1 MSQNTPLEFTI
12 PDHLNYPE
20 FTNRKEADK
29 ILKLVSSGVLRTHSD
44 TFNSLDASYLNNLPG
59 PRVEISQT
67 FEEMYNKF
75 LTDTTISPN
84 INIPN
89 EVITNWESDIL
100 VRFSN
105 HLNKNKMYLID
116 EILPKI
122 PTMIP
127 EIIKEDEPIK
137 TRYKKYFECV
147 FTKTFYIDSV
157 KKLELQ
163 NSVNID
169 IKTFLVLAGKL
180 KSTDNEI
187 LIEGYL
193 QNLEDTTS
201 LYTLEISPEL
211 SINGNVPVPNEELNK
226 LLEEIRNIEKTLILY
241 QDLIFNA
248 TSQEKAYIKDF
259 TEPKMLEDFKN
270 LNENLDEN
278 DKYPLAGDRN
288 LEALFI
294 LFGSLKT
301 FWLYDTEISGKQSET
316 TKAEIYKD
324 LVIKDTIE
332 LKPKFKDQ

>member
-20 FTNRKEADK
+20 FTSRKEADK

-89 EVITNWESDIL
+89 EVIANWESDIL
-100 VRFSN
+100 ERFTN

-193 QNLEDTTS
+193 QNLEDTTF
-201 LYTLEISPEL
+201 LYTLEVNPKI
-211 SINGNVPVPNEELNK
+211 SINGNVPIPNEELH
-226 LLEEIRNIEKTLILY
+226 LFLEEIRNIEKTLILY
-241 QDLIFNA
+241 QKHIFNA
-248 TSQEKAYIKDF
+248 SEKEKKYIKEY
-259 TEPKMLEDFKN
+259 TEPKLLEDLIELTSINNDYPKISEKN
-270 LNENLDEN
+270 L
-278 DKYPLAGDRN
+278 K
-288 LEALFI
+288 ALQI
-294 LFGSLKT
+294 LFTSLKI
-301 FWLYDTEISGKQSET
+301 FWLFDTEITGLGSDSAK
-316 TKAEIYKD
+316 TKLYND

-332 LKPKFKDQ
+332 FKPKFKEV

>member
-1 MSQNTPLEFTI
+1 MSQNTPSEFTI

-75 LTDTTISPN
+75 LTDTTISPDL
-84 INIPN
+84 NIPN

-100 VRFSN
+100 ERFTN

-127 EIIKEDEPIK
+127 EIIKEDEPII

-187 LIEGYL
+187 LIESYL
-193 QNLEDTTS
+193 QNLEDTTF
-201 LYTLEISPEL
+201 LYTLEVNPKI
-211 SINGNVPVPNEELNK
+211 SINGNVPIPNEELH
-226 LLEEIRNIEKTLILY
+226 LFLEEIRNIEKTLILY
-241 QDLIFNA
+241 QKHIFNA
-248 TSQEKAYIKDF
+248 SEKEKKYIKEY
-259 TEPKMLEDFKN
+259 TEPKLLEDLIELTSINNDYPKISEKN
-270 LNENLDEN
+270 L
-278 DKYPLAGDRN
+278 K
-288 LEALFI
+288 ALQI
-294 LFGSLKT
+294 LFTSLKI
-301 FWLYDTEISGKQSET
+301 FWLFDTEITGLGSDSAK
-316 TKAEIYKD
+316 TKLYND

-332 LKPKFKDQ
+332 FKPKFKEV

>member
-1 MSQNTPLEFTI
+1 MSQYTPLEFTI
-12 PDHLNYPE
+12 PDNINYPE
-20 FTNRKEADK
+20 FSSKNETDK
-29 ILKLVSSGVLRTHSD
+29 ILKLISSGVLRTHSD

-100 VRFSN
+100 ERFAN

-163 NSVNID
+163 NSVNVD
-169 IKTFLVLAGKL
+169 IKTLLTLAGKL
-180 KSTDNEI
+180 KSTDHEI
-187 LIEGYL
+187 LIDGYL
-193 QNLEDTTS
+193 QGLEDTTS
-201 LYTLEISPEL
+201 LYTLEVTPKI
-211 SINGNVPVPNEELNK
+211 SINGNIPVPNEEL
-226 LLEEIRNIEKTLILY
+226 LIFLEEIRNIEKTLILY
-241 QDLIFNA
+241 QKYIFDA
-248 TSQEKAYIKDF
+248 SEKEKKYIKEY
-259 TEPKMLEDFKN
+259 TEPKLLEDLIELASINNKYPKISEKN
-270 LNENLDEN
+270 L
-278 DKYPLAGDRN
+278 K
-288 LEALFI
+288 ALQI
-294 LFGSLKT
+294 LFTSLKI
-301 FWLYDTEISGKQSET
+301 FWLFDTEITGLGSDSAK
-316 TKAEIYKD
+316 TKLYND

-332 LKPKFKDQ
+332 FKPKFKEV

>member
-100 VRFSN
+100 ERFAN

-193 QNLEDTTS
+193 QNLEDTTF
-201 LYTLEISPEL
+201 LYTLEVNPKI
-211 SINGNVPVPNEELNK
+211 SINGNVPISNEELH
-226 LLEEIRNIEKTLILY
+226 LFLEEIRNIEKTLILY
-241 QDLIFNA
+241 QKHIFNA
-248 TSQEKAYIKDF
+248 SEKEKKYIKEY
-259 TEPKMLEDFKN
+259 TEPKLLEDLIELTSINNDYPKISEKN
-270 LNENLDEN
+270 L
-278 DKYPLAGDRN
+278 K
-288 LEALFI
+288 ALQI
-294 LFGSLKT
+294 LFTSLKI
-301 FWLYDTEISGKQSET
+301 FWLFDTEITGLGSDSAK
-316 TKAEIYKD
+316 TKLYND

-332 LKPKFKDQ
+332 FKPKFKEV

>member
-1 MSQNTPLEFTI
+1 MSQYTPLEFTI
-12 PDHLNYPE
+12 PDNINYPE
-20 FTNRKEADK
+20 FSSKNETNK

-100 VRFSN
+100 ERFAN

-193 QNLEDTTS
+193 QNLEDTTF
-201 LYTLEISPEL
+201 LYTLEVNPKI
-211 SINGNVPVPNEELNK
+211 SINGNVPIPNEELH
-226 LLEEIRNIEKTLILY
+226 LFLEEIRNIEKTLILY
-241 QDLIFNA
+241 QKHIFNA
-248 TSQEKAYIKDF
+248 SEKEKKYIKEY
-259 TEPKMLEDFKN
+259 TEPKLLEDLIELASINNKYPKISEKN
-270 LNENLDEN
+270 L
-278 DKYPLAGDRN
+278 K
-288 LEALFI
+288 ALQI
-294 LFGSLKT
+294 LFTSLKI
-301 FWLYDTEISGKQSET
+301 FWLFDTEITGLGSDSAK
-316 TKAEIYKD
+316 TKLYND

-332 LKPKFKDQ
+332 FKPKFKEV

>member
-100 VRFSN
+100 ERFAN

-187 LIEGYL
+187 LIEDYL
-193 QNLEDTTS
+193 QNLEDTTF
-201 LYTLEISPEL
+201 LYTLEVNPKI
-211 SINGNVPVPNEELNK
+211 SINGNVPIPNEELH
-226 LLEEIRNIEKTLILY
+226 LFLEEIRNIEKTLILY
-241 QDLIFNA
+241 QKHIFNA
-248 TSQEKAYIKDF
+248 SEKEKKYIKEY
-259 TEPKMLEDFKN
+259 TEPKLLEDLIELTSINNDYPKISEKN
-270 LNENLDEN
+270 L
-278 DKYPLAGDRN
+278 K
-288 LEALFI
+288 ALQI
-294 LFGSLKT
+294 LFTSLKI
-301 FWLYDTEISGKQSET
+301 FWLFDTEITGLGSDSAK
-316 TKAEIYKD
+316 TKLYND

-332 LKPKFKDQ
+332 FKPKFKEV

>member
-100 VRFSN
+100 ERFAN

-193 QNLEDTTS
+193 QNLEDTTF
-201 LYTLEISPEL
+201 LYTLEVNPKI
-211 SINGNVPVPNEELNK
+211 SINGNTPVPNEEL
-226 LLEEIRNIEKTLILY
+226 LIFLEEIRNIEKTLILY
-241 QDLIFNA
+241 QKHIFNA
-248 TSQEKAYIKDF
+248 SEKEKKYIKEY
-259 TEPKMLEDFKN
+259 TEPKLLEDLIELTSINNDYPKISEKN
-270 LNENLDEN
+270 L
-278 DKYPLAGDRN
+278 K
-288 LEALFI
+288 ALQI
-294 LFGSLKT
+294 LFTSLKI
-301 FWLYDTEISGKQSET
+301 FWLFDTEITGLGSDSAK
-316 TKAEIYKD
+316 TKLYND

-332 LKPKFKDQ
+332 FKPKFKEV

>member
-100 VRFSN
+100 ERFAN

-193 QNLEDTTS
+193 QNLEDTTF
-201 LYTLEISPEL
+201 LYTLEVNPKI
-211 SINGNVPVPNEELNK
+211 SINGNVPIPNAELH
-226 LLEEIRNIEKTLILY
+226 LFLEEIRNIEKTLILY
-241 QDLIFNA
+241 QKHIFNA
-248 TSQEKAYIKDF
+248 SEKEKKYIKEY
-259 TEPKMLEDFKN
+259 TEPKLLEDLIELTSINNDYPKISEKN
-270 LNENLDEN
+270 L
-278 DKYPLAGDRN
+278 K
-288 LEALFI
+288 ALQI
-294 LFGSLKT
+294 LFTSLKI
-301 FWLYDTEISGKQSET
+301 FWLFDMEITGLGSDSAK
-316 TKAEIYKD
+316 TKLYND

-332 LKPKFKDQ
+332 FKPKFKEV

>member
-20 FTNRKEADK
+20 FTSRKEADK

-100 VRFSN
+100 ERFTN

-122 PTMIP
+122 PTIIP
-127 EIIKEDEPIK
+127 EIIKENEPIK

-169 IKTFLVLAGKL
+169 IKTFLILAGKL

-193 QNLEDTTS
+193 QNLEDTTF
-201 LYTLEISPEL
+201 LYTLEVNPKI
-211 SINGNVPVPNEELNK
+211 SINGNVPIPNKELH
-226 LLEEIRNIEKTLILY
+226 LFLEEIRNIEKTLILY
-241 QDLIFNA
+241 QKHIFNA
-248 TSQEKAYIKDF
+248 SEKEKKYIKEY
-259 TEPKMLEDFKN
+259 TEPKLLEDLIELTSINNDYPKISEKN
-270 LNENLDEN
+270 L
-278 DKYPLAGDRN
+278 K
-288 LEALFI
+288 ALQI
-294 LFGSLKT
+294 LFTSLKI
-301 FWLYDTEISGKQSET
+301 FWLFDTEITGLGSNSAK
-316 TKAEIYKD
+316 TKLYND

-332 LKPKFKDQ
+332 FKPKFKEV

>member
-20 FTNRKEADK
+20 FTSRKEADK

-67 FEEMYNKF
+67 FEEIYNKF

-89 EVITNWESDIL
+89 EVITNWESNIL
-100 VRFSN
+100 ERFTN

-187 LIEGYL
+187 LIESYL
-193 QNLEDTTS
+193 QNLEDTTF
-201 LYTLEISPEL
+201 LYTLEVNPKI
-211 SINGNVPVPNEELNK
+211 SINGNVPIPNKELH
-226 LLEEIRNIEKTLILY
+226 LFLEEIRNIEKTLILY
-241 QDLIFNA
+241 QKHIFNA
-248 TSQEKAYIKDF
+248 SEKEKKYIKEY
-259 TEPKMLEDFKN
+259 TEPKLLEDLIELTSINNDYPKISEKN
-270 LNENLDEN
+270 L
-278 DKYPLAGDRN
+278 K
-288 LEALFI
+288 ALQI
-294 LFGSLKT
+294 LFTSLKI
-301 FWLYDTEISGKQSET
+301 FWLFDTEITGLGSDSAK
-316 TKAEIYKD
+316 TKLYND

-332 LKPKFKDQ
+332 FKPKFKEV

>member
-100 VRFSN
+100 ERFAN

-193 QNLEDTTS
+193 QNLEDTTF
-201 LYTLEISPEL
+201 LYTLEVNPKI
-211 SINGNVPVPNEELNK
+211 SINGNVPIPNAELH
-226 LLEEIRNIEKTLILY
+226 LFLEEIRNIEKTLILY
-241 QDLIFNA
+241 QKHIFNA
-248 TSQEKAYIKDF
+248 SEKEKKYIKEY
-259 TEPKMLEDFKN
+259 TEPKLLEDLIELTSINNDYPKISEKN
-270 LNENLDEN
+270 L
-278 DKYPLAGDRN
+278 K
-288 LEALFI
+288 ALQI
-294 LFGSLKT
+294 LFTSLKI
-301 FWLYDTEISGKQSET
+301 FWLFDTEITGLGSDSAK
-316 TKAEIYKD
+316 TKLYND

-332 LKPKFKDQ
+332 FKPKFKEV

>member
-100 VRFSN
+100 ERFAN

-180 KSTDNEI
+180 KSTNNEI

-193 QNLEDTTS
+193 QNLEDTTF
-201 LYTLEISPEL
+201 LYTLEVNPKI
-211 SINGNVPVPNEELNK
+211 SINGNVPIPNEELH
-226 LLEEIRNIEKTLILY
+226 LFLEEIRNIEKTLILY
-241 QDLIFNA
+241 QKHIFNA
-248 TSQEKAYIKDF
+248 SEKEKKYIKEY
-259 TEPKMLEDFKN
+259 TEPKLLEDLIELTSINNDYPKISEKN
-270 LNENLDEN
+270 L
-278 DKYPLAGDRN
+278 K
-288 LEALFI
+288 ALQI
-294 LFGSLKT
+294 LFTSLKI
-301 FWLYDTEISGKQSET
+301 FWLFDTEITGLGSDSAK
-316 TKAEIYKD
+316 TKLYND

-332 LKPKFKDQ
+332 FKPKFKEV

>member
-1 MSQNTPLEFTI
+1 MSQNTPLEYTI

-20 FTNRKEADK
+20 FTSRKEADK

-89 EVITNWESDIL
+89 EVIANWESDIL
-100 VRFSN
+100 ERFTN

-169 IKTFLVLAGKL
+169 IKTFLVLTGKL

-193 QNLEDTTS
+193 QNLEDTTF
-201 LYTLEISPEL
+201 LYTLEVNPKI
-211 SINGNVPVPNEELNK
+211 SINGNVPIPNAELH
-226 LLEEIRNIEKTLILY
+226 LFLEEIRNIEKTLILY
-241 QDLIFNA
+241 QKHIFNA
-248 TSQEKAYIKDF
+248 SEKEKKYIKEY
-259 TEPKMLEDFKN
+259 TEPKLLEDLIELTSINNDYPKISEKN
-270 LNENLDEN
+270 L
-278 DKYPLAGDRN
+278 K
-288 LEALFI
+288 ALQI
-294 LFGSLKT
+294 LFTSLKI
-301 FWLYDTEISGKQSET
+301 FWLFDTEITGLGSDSAK
-316 TKAEIYKD
+316 TKLYND

-332 LKPKFKDQ
+332 FKPKFKEV

>member
-100 VRFSN
+100 ERFTN

-122 PTMIP
+122 PTIIP

-147 FTKTFYIDSV
+147 FTKTFYINSV

-193 QNLEDTTS
+193 RNLEDTTF
-201 LYTLEISPEL
+201 LYTLEVNPKI
-211 SINGNVPVPNEELNK
+211 SINGNVPIPNGELH
-226 LLEEIRNIEKTLILY
+226 LFLEEIRNIEKTLILY
-241 QDLIFNA
+241 QKHIFNA
-248 TSQEKAYIKDF
+248 SEKEKKYIKEY
-259 TEPKMLEDFKN
+259 TEPKLLEDLIELTSINNDYPKISEKN
-270 LNENLDEN
+270 L
-278 DKYPLAGDRN
+278 K
-288 LEALFI
+288 ALQI
-294 LFGSLKT
+294 LFTSLKI
-301 FWLYDTEISGKQSET
+301 FWLFDTEITGLGSDSAK
-316 TKAEIYKD
+316 TKLYND

-332 LKPKFKDQ
+332 FKPKFKEV

>member
-67 FEEMYNKF
+67 FEEIYNKF

-100 VRFSN
+100 ERFAN

-163 NSVNID
+163 NSINID

-193 QNLEDTTS
+193 QNLQDTTF
-201 LYTLEISPEL
+201 LYTLEVNPKI
-211 SINGNVPVPNEELNK
+211 SINGNVPIPNEELH
-226 LLEEIRNIEKTLILY
+226 LFLEEIRNIEKTLILY
-241 QDLIFNA
+241 QKHIFNA
-248 TSQEKAYIKDF
+248 SEKEKKYIKEY
-259 TEPKMLEDFKN
+259 TEPKLLEDLIELTSINNDYPKISEKN
-270 LNENLDEN
+270 L
-278 DKYPLAGDRN
+278 K
-288 LEALFI
+288 ALQI
-294 LFGSLKT
+294 LFTSLKI
-301 FWLYDTEISGKQSET
+301 FWLFDTEITGLGSDSAK
-316 TKAEIYKD
+316 TKLYND

-332 LKPKFKDQ
+332 FKPKFKEV

>member
-1 MSQNTPLEFTI
+1 MSQNTPLDITV

-67 FEEMYNKF
+67 FEEMYHKF
-75 LTDTTISPN
+75 LTDTSISPN

-89 EVITNWESDIL
+89 EVINNWESDIL
-100 VRFSN
+100 ERFTN

-127 EIIKEDEPIK
+127 EIIKEEEPIE

-163 NSVNID
+163 NSVNMD
-169 IKTFLVLAGKL
+169 IKTFLILAGKL

-193 QNLEDTTS
+193 QGLEDTTS
-201 LYTLEISPEL
+201 LYTLEVNPKI
-211 SINGNVPVPNEELNK
+211 SINGNVPIPNEELH
-226 LLEEIRNIEKTLILY
+226 LFLEEIRNIEKTLILY
-241 QDLIFNA
+241 QKHIFNA
-248 TSQEKAYIKDF
+248 SEKEKKYIREY
-259 TEPKMLEDFKN
+259 TEPKLLEDLIELTSIDNDYPQISEKN
-270 LNENLDEN
+270 L
-278 DKYPLAGDRN
+278 K
-288 LEALFI
+288 ALQI
-294 LFGSLKT
+294 LFTSLKI
-301 FWLYDTEISGKQSET
+301 FWLFDTEVTGLESDSAK
-316 TKAEIYKD
+316 TKLYND

-332 LKPKFKDQ
+332 FKPKFKEV

>member
-100 VRFSN
+100 ERFTN

-127 EIIKEDEPIK
+127 EIIKEDEPIT

-193 QNLEDTTS
+193 QNLEDTTF
-201 LYTLEISPEL
+201 LYTLEVNPKI
-211 SINGNVPVPNEELNK
+211 SINGNVPIPNEELH
-226 LLEEIRNIEKTLILY
+226 LFLEEIRNIEKTLILY
-241 QDLIFNA
+241 QKHIFNA
-248 TSQEKAYIKDF
+248 SEKEKKYIKEY
-259 TEPKMLEDFKN
+259 TEPKLLEDLIELTSINNDYPKISEKN
-270 LNENLDEN
+270 L
-278 DKYPLAGDRN
+278 K
-288 LEALFI
+288 ALQI
-294 LFGSLKT
+294 LFTSLKI
-301 FWLYDTEISGKQSET
+301 FWLFDTEITGLGSDSAK
-316 TKAEIYKD
+316 TKLYND

-332 LKPKFKDQ
+332 FKPKFKEV

>member
-67 FEEMYNKF
+67 FEEIYNKF

-89 EVITNWESDIL
+89 EVITNWESNIL
-100 VRFSN
+100 ERFTN

-127 EIIKEDEPIK
+127 EIIKEDEPIT

-187 LIEGYL
+187 LIESYL
-193 QNLEDTTS
+193 QNLEDTTF
-201 LYTLEISPEL
+201 LYTLEVNPKI
-211 SINGNVPVPNEELNK
+211 SINGNVPIPNEELH
-226 LLEEIRNIEKTLILY
+226 LFLEEIRNIEKTLILY
-241 QDLIFNA
+241 QKHIFNA
-248 TSQEKAYIKDF
+248 SEKEKKYIKEY
-259 TEPKMLEDFKN
+259 TEPKLLEDLIELTSINNDYPKISEKN
-270 LNENLDEN
+270 L
-278 DKYPLAGDRN
+278 K
-288 LEALFI
+288 ALQI
-294 LFGSLKT
+294 LFTSLKI
-301 FWLYDTEISGKQSET
+301 FWLFDTEITGLGSDSAK
-316 TKAEIYKD
+316 TKLYND

-332 LKPKFKDQ
+332 FKPKFKEV

>member
-84 INIPN
+84 LNIPN

-100 VRFSN
+100 ERFTN

-127 EIIKEDEPIK
+127 EIIKEDEPIT

-193 QNLEDTTS
+193 QNLEDTTF
-201 LYTLEISPEL
+201 LYTLEVNPKI
-211 SINGNVPVPNEELNK
+211 SINGNVPIPNEELH
-226 LLEEIRNIEKTLILY
+226 LFLEEIRNIEKTLILY
-241 QDLIFNA
+241 QKHIFNA
-248 TSQEKAYIKDF
+248 SEKEKKYIKEY
-259 TEPKMLEDFKN
+259 TEPKLLEDLIELTSINNDYPKISEKN
-270 LNENLDEN
+270 L
-278 DKYPLAGDRN
+278 K
-288 LEALFI
+288 ALQI
-294 LFGSLKT
+294 LFTSLKI
-301 FWLYDTEISGKQSET
+301 FWLFDTEITGLGSDSAK
-316 TKAEIYKD
+316 TKLYND

-332 LKPKFKDQ
+332 FKPKFKEV

>member
-100 VRFSN
+100 VRFAN

-163 NSVNID
+163 NSVNVD
-169 IKTFLVLAGKL
+169 IKTLLTLAGKL
-180 KSTDNEI
+180 KNTDHEI
-187 LIEGYL
+187 LIESYL
-193 QNLEDTTS
+193 QGLEDTTS
-201 LYTLEISPEL
+201 LYTLEVTPKI
-211 SINGNVPVPNEELNK
+211 SINGNIPVPNEEL
-226 LLEEIRNIEKTLILY
+226 LIFLEEIRNIEKTLILY
-241 QDLIFNA
+241 QKHIFNA
-248 TSQEKAYIKDF
+248 SEKEKKYIKEY
-259 TEPKMLEDFKN
+259 TEPKLLEDLIELTSINNDYPKISEKN
-270 LNENLDEN
+270 L
-278 DKYPLAGDRN
+278 K
-288 LEALFI
+288 ALQI
-294 LFGSLKT
+294 LFTSLKI
-301 FWLYDTEISGKQSET
+301 FWLFDTEITGLGSDSAK
-316 TKAEIYKD
+316 TKLYND

-332 LKPKFKDQ
+332 FKPKFKEV

>member
-89 EVITNWESDIL
+89 EVIANWESDIL
-100 VRFSN
+100 ERFAN

-193 QNLEDTTS
+193 QNLEDTTF
-201 LYTLEISPEL
+201 LYTLEVNPKI
-211 SINGNVPVPNEELNK
+211 SINGNVPIPNEELH
-226 LLEEIRNIEKTLILY
+226 LFLEEIRNIEKTLILY
-241 QDLIFNA
+241 QKHIFNA
-248 TSQEKAYIKDF
+248 SEKEKKYIKEY
-259 TEPKMLEDFKN
+259 TEPKLLEDLIELTSINNDYPKISEKN
-270 LNENLDEN
+270 L
-278 DKYPLAGDRN
+278 K
-288 LEALFI
+288 ALQI
-294 LFGSLKT
+294 LFTSLKI
-301 FWLYDTEISGKQSET
+301 FWLFDTEITGLGSDSAK
-316 TKAEIYKD
+316 TKLYND

-332 LKPKFKDQ
+332 FKPKFKEV

>member
-100 VRFSN
+100 ERFAN

-193 QNLEDTTS
+193 QNLEDTTF
-201 LYTLEISPEL
+201 LYTLEVNPKI
-211 SINGNVPVPNEELNK
+211 SINGNVPIPNAELH
-226 LLEEIRNIEKTLILY
+226 LFLEEIRNIEKTLILY
-241 QDLIFNA
+241 QKHIFNA
-248 TSQEKAYIKDF
+248 SEKEKKYIKEYA
-259 TEPKMLEDFKN
+259 EPKLLEDLVELTSIDNDYPKISEKN
-270 LNENLDEN
+270 L
-278 DKYPLAGDRN
+278 K
-288 LEALFI
+288 ALQI
-294 LFGSLKT
+294 LFTSLKI
-301 FWLYDTEISGKQSET
+301 FWLFDTEITGLGSDSAK
-316 TKAEIYKD
+316 TKLYND

-332 LKPKFKDQ
+332 FKPKFKEV

>member
-75 LTDTTISPN
+75 LTNTTISPN

-100 VRFSN
+100 ERFAN

-163 NSVNID
+163 NSVNIY

-193 QNLEDTTS
+193 QNLEDTTF
-201 LYTLEISPEL
+201 LYTLEVNPKI
-211 SINGNVPVPNEELNK
+211 SINGNVPIPNEELH
-226 LLEEIRNIEKTLILY
+226 LFLEEIRNIEKTLILY
-241 QDLIFNA
+241 QKHIFNA
-248 TSQEKAYIKDF
+248 SEKEKKYIKEY
-259 TEPKMLEDFKN
+259 TEPKLLEDLIELTSINNDYPKISEKN
-270 LNENLDEN
+270 L
-278 DKYPLAGDRN
+278 K
-288 LEALFI
+288 ALQI
-294 LFGSLKT
+294 LFTSLKI
-301 FWLYDTEISGKQSET
+301 FWLFDTEITGLGSDSAK
-316 TKAEIYKD
+316 TKLYND

-332 LKPKFKDQ
+332 FKPKFKEV

>member
-100 VRFSN
+100 ERFAN

-193 QNLEDTTS
+193 QNLEDTTF
-201 LYTLEISPEL
+201 LYTLEVNPKI
-211 SINGNVPVPNEELNK
+211 SINGNVPIPNAK
-226 LLEEIRNIEKTLILY
+226 LHLFLEEIRNIEKTLILY
-241 QDLIFNA
+241 QKHIFNA
-248 TSQEKAYIKDF
+248 SEKEKKYIKEY
-259 TEPKMLEDFKN
+259 TEPKLLEDLIELASINNKYPKISEKN
-270 LNENLDEN
+270 L
-278 DKYPLAGDRN
+278 K
-288 LEALFI
+288 ALQI
-294 LFGSLKT
+294 LFTSLKI
-301 FWLYDTEISGKQSET
+301 FWLFDTEITGLGSDSAK
-316 TKAEIYKD
+316 TKLYND

-332 LKPKFKDQ
+332 FKPKFKEV

>member
-100 VRFSN
+100 ERFAN

-193 QNLEDTTS
+193 QNLEDTTF
-201 LYTLEISPEL
+201 LYTLEVNPKI
-211 SINGNVPVPNEELNK
+211 SINGNVPIPNEELH
-226 LLEEIRNIEKTLILY
+226 LFLEEIRNIEKTLILY
-241 QDLIFNA
+241 QKHIFNA
-248 TSQEKAYIKDF
+248 SEKEKKYIKEY
-259 TEPKMLEDFKN
+259 TEPKLLEDLIELTSINNDYPKISEKN
-270 LNENLDEN
+270 L
-278 DKYPLAGDRN
+278 K
-288 LEALFI
+288 ALQI
-294 LFGSLKT
+294 LFTSLKI
-301 FWLYDTEISGKQSET
+301 FWLFDTEITGLGSDSAK
-316 TKAEIYKD
+316 TKLYND

-332 LKPKFKDQ
+332 FKPKFKEV

>member
-100 VRFSN
+100 ERFAN

-180 KSTDNEI
+180 KSTNNEI

-193 QNLEDTTS
+193 QNLEDTTF
-201 LYTLEISPEL
+201 LYTLEVNPKI
-211 SINGNVPVPNEELNK
+211 SINGNVPIPNAELH
-226 LLEEIRNIEKTLILY
+226 LFLEEIRNIEKTLILY
-241 QDLIFNA
+241 QKHIFNA
-248 TSQEKAYIKDF
+248 SEKEKKYIKEY
-259 TEPKMLEDFKN
+259 TEPKLLEDLIELTSINNDYPKISEKN
-270 LNENLDEN
+270 L
-278 DKYPLAGDRN
+278 K
-288 LEALFI
+288 ALQI
-294 LFGSLKT
+294 LFTSLKI
-301 FWLYDTEISGKQSET
+301 FWLFDTEITGLGSDSAK
-316 TKAEIYKD
+316 TKLYND

-332 LKPKFKDQ
+332 FKPKFKEV

>member
-89 EVITNWESDIL
+89 GVITNWESDIL
-100 VRFSN
+100 ERFTN

-193 QNLEDTTS
+193 QNLEDTTF
-201 LYTLEISPEL
+201 LYTLEVNPKI
-211 SINGNVPVPNEELNK
+211 SINGNVPIPNEELH
-226 LLEEIRNIEKTLILY
+226 LFLEEIRNIEKTLILY
-241 QDLIFNA
+241 QKHIFNA
-248 TSQEKAYIKDF
+248 SEKEKKYIKEY
-259 TEPKMLEDFKN
+259 TEPKLLEDLIELTSINNDYPKISEKN
-270 LNENLDEN
+270 L
-278 DKYPLAGDRN
+278 K
-288 LEALFI
+288 ALQI
-294 LFGSLKT
+294 LFTSLKI
-301 FWLYDTEISGKQSET
+301 FWLFDTEITGLGSDSAK
-316 TKAEIYKD
+316 TKLYND

-332 LKPKFKDQ
+332 FKPKFKEV

>member
-20 FTNRKEADK
+20 FTSRKEADK

-100 VRFSN
+100 ERFTN

-193 QNLEDTTS
+193 QNLEDTTF
-201 LYTLEISPEL
+201 LYTLEVNPKI
-211 SINGNVPVPNEELNK
+211 SINGNVPIPNEELH
-226 LLEEIRNIEKTLILY
+226 LFLEEIRNIEKTLILY
-241 QDLIFNA
+241 QKHIFNA
-248 TSQEKAYIKDF
+248 SEKEKKYIKEY
-259 TEPKMLEDFKN
+259 TEPKLLEDLIELTSINNDYPKISEKN
-270 LNENLDEN
+270 L
-278 DKYPLAGDRN
+278 K
-288 LEALFI
+288 ALQI
-294 LFGSLKT
+294 LFTSLKI
-301 FWLYDTEISGKQSET
+301 FWLFDTEITGLGSDSAK
-316 TKAEIYKD
+316 TKLYND

-332 LKPKFKDQ
+332 FKPKFKEV

>member
-20 FTNRKEADK
+20 FTSRKEADK

-100 VRFSN
+100 GRFTN

-122 PTMIP
+122 PTIIP
-127 EIIKEDEPIK
+127 EIIKENEPIK

-180 KSTDNEI
+180 KSTDHEI

-193 QNLEDTTS
+193 QNLEDTTF
-201 LYTLEISPEL
+201 LYTLEVNPKI
-211 SINGNVPVPNEELNK
+211 SINGNVPIPNAELH
-226 LLEEIRNIEKTLILY
+226 LFLEEIRNIEKTLILY
-241 QDLIFNA
+241 QKHIFNA
-248 TSQEKAYIKDF
+248 SEKEKKYIKEY
-259 TEPKMLEDFKN
+259 TEPKLLEDLIELTSINNDYPKISEKN
-270 LNENLDEN
+270 L
-278 DKYPLAGDRN
+278 K
-288 LEALFI
+288 ALQI
-294 LFGSLKT
+294 LFTSLKI
-301 FWLYDTEISGKQSET
+301 FWLFDTEITGLGSDSAK
-316 TKAEIYKD
+316 TKLYND

-332 LKPKFKDQ
+332 FKPKFKEV

>member
-1 MSQNTPLEFTI
+1 MSQYTPLEFTI
-12 PDHLNYPE
+12 PDNINYPE
-20 FTNRKEADK
+20 FSSKNETNK

-100 VRFSN
+100 ERFAN

-193 QNLEDTTS
+193 QNLEDTTF
-201 LYTLEISPEL
+201 LYTLEVNPKI
-211 SINGNVPVPNEELNK
+211 SINGNVPIPNAELH
-226 LLEEIRNIEKTLILY
+226 LFLEEIRNIEKTLILY
-241 QDLIFNA
+241 QKHIFNA
-248 TSQEKAYIKDF
+248 SEKEKKYIKEY
-259 TEPKMLEDFKN
+259 TEPKLLEDLIELTSINNDYPKISEKN
-270 LNENLDEN
+270 L
-278 DKYPLAGDRN
+278 K
-288 LEALFI
+288 ALQI
-294 LFGSLKT
+294 LFTSLKI
-301 FWLYDTEISGKQSET
+301 FWLFDTEITGLGSDSAK
-316 TKAEIYKD
+316 TKLYND

-332 LKPKFKDQ
+332 FKPKFKEV

>member
-1 MSQNTPLEFTI
+1 MSQYTPLEFTI
-12 PDHLNYPE
+12 PDNINYPE
-20 FTNRKEADK
+20 FSSKNETNK

-100 VRFSN
+100 ERFTN

-180 KSTDNEI
+180 KSTDHEI
-187 LIEGYL
+187 LIESYL
-193 QNLEDTTS
+193 QGLEDTTS
-201 LYTLEISPEL
+201 LYTLEVAPKI
-211 SINGNVPVPNEELNK
+211 SINGNVPIPNGEL
-226 LLEEIRNIEKTLILY
+226 LLFLEEIRNIEKTLILY
-241 QDLIFNA
+241 QKHIFNA
-248 TSQEKAYIKDF
+248 SEKEKKYIKEY
-259 TEPKMLEDFKN
+259 TEPKLLEDLIELTSINNDYPKISEKN
-270 LNENLDEN
+270 L
-278 DKYPLAGDRN
+278 K
-288 LEALFI
+288 ALQI
-294 LFGSLKT
+294 LFTSLKI
-301 FWLYDTEISGKQSET
+301 FWLFDTEITGLGSDSAK
-316 TKAEIYKD
+316 TKLYND

-332 LKPKFKDQ
+332 FKPKFKEV

>member
-67 FEEMYNKF
+67 FEEIYNKF

-100 VRFSN
+100 ERFTN

-169 IKTFLVLAGKL
+169 IKTFLILAGKL

-193 QNLEDTTS
+193 RNLEDTTF
-201 LYTLEISPEL
+201 LYTLEVNPKI
-211 SINGNVPVPNEELNK
+211 SINGNVPIPNEELH
-226 LLEEIRNIEKTLILY
+226 LFLEEIRNIEKTLILY
-241 QDLIFNA
+241 QKHIFNA
-248 TSQEKAYIKDF
+248 SEKEKKYIKEY
-259 TEPKMLEDFKN
+259 TEPKLLEDLIELTSINNDYPKISEKN
-270 LNENLDEN
+270 L
-278 DKYPLAGDRN
+278 K
-288 LEALFI
+288 ALQI
-294 LFGSLKT
+294 LFTSLKI
-301 FWLYDTEISGKQSET
+301 FWLFDTEITGLGSDSAK
-316 TKAEIYKD
+316 TKLYND

-332 LKPKFKDQ
+332 FKPKFKEV

>member
-20 FTNRKEADK
+20 FTSRKEADK

-100 VRFSN
+100 GRFTN

-127 EIIKEDEPIK
+127 EIIKENEPIT

-169 IKTFLVLAGKL
+169 IKTFLILAGKL

-187 LIEGYL
+187 LIESYL
-193 QNLEDTTS
+193 QNLEDTTF
-201 LYTLEISPEL
+201 LYTLEVNPKI
-211 SINGNVPVPNEELNK
+211 SINGNVPIPNGELH
-226 LLEEIRNIEKTLILY
+226 LFLEEIRNIEKTLILY
-241 QDLIFNA
+241 QKHIFNA
-248 TSQEKAYIKDF
+248 SEKEKKYIKEY
-259 TEPKMLEDFKN
+259 TEPKLLEDLIELTSINNDYPKISEKN
-270 LNENLDEN
+270 L
-278 DKYPLAGDRN
+278 K
-288 LEALFI
+288 ALQI
-294 LFGSLKT
+294 LFTSLKI
-301 FWLYDTEISGKQSET
+301 FWLFDTEITGLGSDSAK
-316 TKAEIYKD
+316 TKLYND

-332 LKPKFKDQ
+332 FKPKFKEV

>member
-1 MSQNTPLEFTI
+1 MSQYTPLEFTI
-12 PDHLNYPE
+12 PDNINYPE

-89 EVITNWESDIL
+89 EVITNWEPDIL
-100 VRFSN
+100 EQFAN

-193 QNLEDTTS
+193 QNLEDTTF
-201 LYTLEISPEL
+201 LYTLEVNPKI
-211 SINGNVPVPNEELNK
+211 SINGNVPIPNAELH
-226 LLEEIRNIEKTLILY
+226 LFLEEIRNIEKTLILY
-241 QDLIFNA
+241 QKHIFNA
-248 TSQEKAYIKDF
+248 SEKEKKYIKEY
-259 TEPKMLEDFKN
+259 TEPKLLEDLIELTSINNDYPKISEKN
-270 LNENLDEN
+270 L
-278 DKYPLAGDRN
+278 K
-288 LEALFI
+288 ALQI
-294 LFGSLKT
+294 LFTSLKI
-301 FWLYDTEISGKQSET
+301 FWLFDTEITGLGSDSAK
-316 TKAEIYKD
+316 TKLYND

-332 LKPKFKDQ
+332 FKPKFKEV

>member
-100 VRFSN
+100 ERFTN

-180 KSTDNEI
+180 KSTDDEI

-193 QNLEDTTS
+193 RNLEDTTF
-201 LYTLEISPEL
+201 LYTLEVNPKI
-211 SINGNVPVPNEELNK
+211 SINGNVPIPNAELH
-226 LLEEIRNIEKTLILY
+226 LFLEEIRNIEKTLILY
-241 QDLIFNA
+241 QKHIFNA
-248 TSQEKAYIKDF
+248 SEKEKKYIKEY
-259 TEPKMLEDFKN
+259 TEPKLLEDLIELTSINNDYPKISEKN
-270 LNENLDEN
+270 L
-278 DKYPLAGDRN
+278 K
-288 LEALFI
+288 ALQI
-294 LFGSLKT
+294 LFTSLKI
-301 FWLYDTEISGKQSET
+301 FWLFDTEITGLGSDSAK
-316 TKAEIYKD
+316 TKLYND

-332 LKPKFKDQ
+332 FKPKFKEV

>member
-1 MSQNTPLEFTI
+1 MSQNTPLEYTI
-12 PDHLNYPE
+12 PDNINYPE
-20 FTNRKEADK
+20 FSSKNETDK
-29 ILKLVSSGVLRTHSD
+29 ILKLISSGVLRTHSD

-75 LTDTTISPN
+75 LTNTTISPN

-100 VRFSN
+100 ERFTN

-127 EIIKEDEPIK
+127 EIIKEDEPIT

-193 QNLEDTTS
+193 QKLEDTTS
-201 LYTLEISPEL
+201 LYTLEVTPKI
-211 SINGNVPVPNEELNK
+211 SINGNIPVPNEEL
-226 LLEEIRNIEKTLILY
+226 LIFLEEIRNIEKTLILY
-241 QDLIFNA
+241 QKHIFNA
-248 TSQEKAYIKDF
+248 SEKEKKYIKEY
-259 TEPKMLEDFKN
+259 TEPKLLEDLIELTSINNKYPKISEKN
-270 LNENLDEN
+270 L
-278 DKYPLAGDRN
+278 K
-288 LEALFI
+288 ALQI
-294 LFGSLKT
+294 LFTSLKI
-301 FWLYDTEISGKQSET
+301 FWLFDTEITGLGSDSAK
-316 TKAEIYKD
+316 TKLYND

-332 LKPKFKDQ
+332 FKPKFKEV

>member
-89 EVITNWESDIL
+89 EVIANWEPDIL
-100 VRFSN
+100 EQFTN

-193 QNLEDTTS
+193 QNLEDTTF
-201 LYTLEISPEL
+201 LYTLEVNPKI
-211 SINGNVPVPNEELNK
+211 SINGNVPIPNEELH
-226 LLEEIRNIEKTLILY
+226 LFLEEIRNIEKTLILY
-241 QDLIFNA
+241 QKHIFNA
-248 TSQEKAYIKDF
+248 SEKEKKYIKEY
-259 TEPKMLEDFKN
+259 TEPKLLEDLIELTSINNDYPKISEKN
-270 LNENLDEN
+270 L
-278 DKYPLAGDRN
+278 K
-288 LEALFI
+288 ALQI
-294 LFGSLKT
+294 LFTSLKI
-301 FWLYDTEISGKQSET
+301 FWLFDTEITGLGSDSAK
-316 TKAEIYKD
+316 TKLYND

-332 LKPKFKDQ
+332 FKPKFKEV

>member
-100 VRFSN
+100 ERFTN

-163 NSVNID
+163 NSVNVD
-169 IKTFLVLAGKL
+169 IKTLLTLAGKL
-180 KSTDNEI
+180 KNTDHEI
-187 LIEGYL
+187 LIESYL
-193 QNLEDTTS
+193 QGLEDTTS
-201 LYTLEISPEL
+201 LYTLEVTPKI
-211 SINGNVPVPNEELNK
+211 SINGNIPVPNEEL
-226 LLEEIRNIEKTLILY
+226 LIFLEEIRNIEKTLILY
-241 QDLIFNA
+241 QKYIFDA
-248 TSQEKAYIKDF
+248 SEKEKKYIKEY
-259 TEPKMLEDFKN
+259 TEPKLLEDLIELASINNDYPKISEKN
-270 LNENLDEN
+270 L
-278 DKYPLAGDRN
+278 K
-288 LEALFI
+288 ALQI
-294 LFGSLKT
+294 LFTSLKI
-301 FWLYDTEISGKQSET
+301 FWLFDTEITGLGSNS
-316 TKAEIYKD
+316 TKTKLYND

-332 LKPKFKDQ
+332 FKPKFKEV